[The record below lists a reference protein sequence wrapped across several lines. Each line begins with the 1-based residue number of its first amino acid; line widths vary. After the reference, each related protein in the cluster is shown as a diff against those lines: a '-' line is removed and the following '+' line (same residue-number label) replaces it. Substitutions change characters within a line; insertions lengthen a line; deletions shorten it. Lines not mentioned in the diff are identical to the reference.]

1 LALLERLPETAQG
14 RRQELALQ
22 TCVSTV
28 LTATHG
34 RASPELEQSL
44 RRAQA
49 LCQALGVTAEFVP
62 VLVRLLRLSMVRA
75 DRETT
80 EALLTQAR
88 RLLEGHHEASLLVQL
103 HTQLGT
109 VETLGG
115 AHARAAAHQTQAL
128 RLYDREAHRA
138 LVVAFG
144 LDPLVAALA
153 MSGWRLC

>member
-1 LALLERLPETAQG
+1 GLALVERLPETAQ
-14 RRQELALQ
+14 RQELALQ

-75 DRETT
+75 DRGTT
-80 EALLTQAR
+80 GALLTQAR
-88 RLLEGHHEASLLVQL
+88 RLLEGRHAAKLLVPL
-103 HTQLGT
+103 HT
-109 VETLGG
+109 
-115 AHARAAAHQTQAL
+115 A
-128 RLYDREAHRA
+128 
-138 LVVAFG
+138 
-144 LDPLVAALA
+144 
-153 MSGWRLC
+153 